1 MQTFH
6 RLAIQSRYVRLSK
19 YQVFP
24 LALRY
29 LSTAVANSG
38 GPDSTCLLF
47 LTDRL
52 LSDKKMKGE
61 GLPASVV
68 SITVDHGLQASSSSM
83 ASHCSQTATKFDVEH
98 LTISIPWSEPPYP
111 IRPTGSKDFE
121 NIARSARFHALFQG
135 MTQMAVSTIAFGHH
149 ADDQVETCL
158 MRLGKGSSELG
169 AGGMAHC
176 RKWGMGLGRST
187 EGRLGWAGYEGM
199 RRWVVRPLLEVS
211 KVRFLFFLCILRS
224 CYVG

>member
-1 MQTFH
+1 
-6 RLAIQSRYVRLSK
+6 
-19 YQVFP
+19 
-24 LALRY
+24 
-29 LSTAVANSG
+29 
-38 GPDSTCLLF
+38 
-47 LTDRL
+47 
-52 LSDKKMKGE
+52 
-61 GLPASVV
+61 
-68 SITVDHGLQASSSSM
+68 
-83 ASHCSQTATKFDVEH
+83 
-98 LTISIPWSEPPYP
+98 
-111 IRPTGSKDFE
+111 
-121 NIARSARFHALFQG
+121 
-135 MTQMAVSTIAFGHH
+135 MAVSTIAFGHH